1 MVTRINTQFSEWG
14 QLLSRGPQESV
25 TNSADHIWINEREL
39 SNTLQAEISHC
50 TKCQSIRK
58 TGEIQCHWVESNK
71 SAIQTHTEAVD
82 ASVPERSQ

>member
-1 MVTRINTQFSEWG
+1 MRENYPT
-14 QLLSRGPQESV
+14 LSKLKYLTV
-25 TNSADHIWINEREL
+25 LSARVLE
-39 SNTLQAEISHC
+39 
-50 TKCQSIRK
+50 K